1 MTFDRIFGIA
11 MFKRPEDKE
20 DCRVSAKRARFEVPG
35 RNLQHNKAK
44 EISEKNAQYDDLWG
58 DDFAEEEIQEMDLI
72 ASQVCSQ
79 VLVLF

>member
-1 MTFDRIFGIA
+1 

-20 DCRVSAKRARFEVPG
+20 ECRISAKRARFEAPE
-35 RNLQHNKAK
+35 RNPQHSRAK
-44 EISEKNAQYDDLWG
+44 EIPKNKNAQYDDLWG

-79 VLVLF
+79 VLLLR